1 MIDTIAQSDYIG
13 AARTDKGVH
22 AVNNVLSIVVNSN
35 LSVEEINAGKV
46 ENERDFVSMMNRHL
60 PHDIVVTSWAPVAM
74 DFSARFSVRISS
86 SHFTVI
92 TSIKTVFYAILICI
106 FPTNCGKTVNQ

>member
-1 MIDTIAQSDYIG
+1 MLKTKMIDTIAQSDYIG

-35 LSVEEINAGKV
+35 LSVEEIDAEKN

-74 DFSARFSVRISS
+74 DFSARFSVSNS
-86 SHFTVI
+86 FEPVI
-92 TSIKTVFYAILICI
+92 FCSID
-106 FPTNCGKTVNQ
+106 